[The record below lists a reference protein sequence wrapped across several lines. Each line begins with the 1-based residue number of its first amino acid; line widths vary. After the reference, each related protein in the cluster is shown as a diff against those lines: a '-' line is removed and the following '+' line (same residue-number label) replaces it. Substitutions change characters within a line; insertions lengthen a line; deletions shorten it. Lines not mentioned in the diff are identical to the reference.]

1 MSSSLTK
8 LPVNM
13 LVARGRTGGNLKN
26 TGSSVQVAQSDD
38 AEFPVLVSGS
48 VNQLNGTL
56 VLVMSNGEK
65 IEISGLFTANSIV
78 QGPPGPRGFPGND
91 GRDGTNGRDGEQG
104 ATGCQGP
111 PGPRGDTGPEGPRGP
126 QGIQGPPGPKG
137 EPGPR
142 GSDGFVQVFVQGTD
156 PSAVGGSTCK
166 PGALWIKP

>member
-1 MSSSLTK
+1 MTR
-8 LPVNM
+8 LPVDM
-13 LVARGRTGGNLKN
+13 LYARGRTGANLKN
-26 TGSSVQVAQSDD
+26 TGSSVQVAQED
-38 AEFPVLVSGS
+38 AAEYPVLVGGT
-48 VNQLNGTL
+48 VNQLTGVLTL
-56 VLVMSNGEK
+56 TLSDNSK
-65 IEISGLFTANSIV
+65 IEIGGLFTASTMV
-78 QGPPGPRGFPGND
+78 EGPPGPRGYPGAN

-142 GSDGFVQVFVQGTD
+142 GSDGFVQIFIQSENPAAMEGTL
-156 PSAVGGSTCK
+156 CK